1 MEITF
6 LCLTAGFGGYSYDN
20 KGTYC
25 IIDTNNW
32 NVPPLVVVCDLDLLK
47 TNQTQ
52 LNQLTISL

>member
-20 KGTYC
+20 KGAYC

-47 TNQTQ
+47 TN
-52 LNQLTISL
+52 